1 MQDMENGIYIVNT
14 GIRSPDRAARIE
26 PLYRLNCQGSRLIS
40 VLSINLLLSKR
51 TSLMEDPVG

>member
-1 MQDMENGIYIVNT
+1 
-14 GIRSPDRAARIE
+14 
-26 PLYRLNCQGSRLIS
+26 